1 MKKKKDSFRSVILSK
16 KEKIKEVLSNI
27 QSEWDKKNIYISINL
42 LKRDSINTLI

>member
-16 KEKIKEVLSNI
+16 KEKTGEIFSNI
-27 QSEWDKKNIYISINL
+27 QSGWNRKNIYISINL